1 MESSAPS
8 TILLPPDI
16 QREEKQ
22 VMTREE
28 IMHII
33 EEENIQFFRLQFV
46 DIFGFMK
53 NVAIPKSQIEKALD
67 GNMMFDGSSIDG
79 FVRIDESDMYLKPDY
94 NTFSILPWRNKSGI
108 AAARIICD
116 VYKADGTPFAGCPRV
131 NLKRVLAEAKKLG
144 YTMNVGTEAE
154 FFLFEKDEE
163 GLPTTITSDVA
174 GYFSLD
180 PEDKGGDCRREII
193 ETLEKMGFEIE
204 ASHHEVAEGQH
215 EINFKYADAL
225 KAADNTVT
233 FKWVVKSIAS
243 KYGLYATF
251 MPKPIF
257 GINGSGMHTNQS
269 LFNIDGTNA
278 FFDESDPLKL
288 SRIAYAYIAGILK
301 NARAFAAVTNPLVN
315 SYKRLVPGYEAPVY
329 CAWSAS
335 NRSALIRIP
344 AARGLSTRTE
354 VRCPDPTCNPY
365 LAFAMMLN
373 SGLDGVKNNLT
384 PPPEVKRDIFKMTAA
399 EMAAEGIAVMPASL
413 KEAVEEL
420 KASTIAKPTLGE
432 HIFEKYIEAKEKE
445 WDKFRTTVTEWELEE
460 YLSVY

>member
-1 MESSAPS
+1 
-8 TILLPPDI
+8 
-16 QREEKQ
+16 
-22 VMTREE
+22 MTREE
-28 IMHII
+28 IMQII
-33 EEENIQFFRLQFV
+33 EDENIQFFRLQFV

-53 NVAIPKSQIEKALD
+53 NVALPKSQIEKALD

-79 FVRIDESDMYLKPDY
+79 FVRINESDMYLKPDY
-94 NTFSILPWRNKSGI
+94 DTFSVLPWRNKEGV

-116 VYKADGTPFAGCPRV
+116 VHKSDGTPFEGCPRV
-131 NLKRVLAEAKKLG
+131 NLKRVLAEAKDLG

-154 FFLFEKDEE
+154 FFLFEKDED
-163 GLPTTITSDVA
+163 GRATTVTNDVA

-180 PEDKGGDCRREII
+180 PEDTGNDCRREII

-225 KAADNTVT
+225 AAADNTVT
-233 FKWVVKSIAS
+233 FKWVVKSIAA
-243 KYGLYATF
+243 KHGLHATF

-269 LFNIDGTNA
+269 LFNLDGTNA
-278 FFDESDPLKL
+278 FFDESGPLQL
-288 SRIAYAYIAGILK
+288 SKVAYSYIAGSLK

-335 NRSALIRIP
+335 NRSALVRIP
-344 AARGLSTRTE
+344 ASRGISTRTE
-354 VRCPDPTCNPY
+354 IRCPDPTCNPY
-365 LAFAMMLN
+365 LALAMMLN

-384 PPPEVKRDIFKMTAA
+384 PPDAVNKDIFKMTPAQMEA
-399 EMAAEGIAVMPASL
+399 DGIGVLPASL
-413 KEAVEEL
+413 QEAIQAFAENPISKE
-420 KASTIAKPTLGE
+420 TLGE
-432 HIFEKYIEAKEKE
+432 HIFSKYIEAKEKE
-445 WDKFRTTVTEWELEE
+445 WDRYRTAVTDWELDE
-460 YLSVY
+460 YLDIY